1 MKNIF
6 IFSDEIGI
14 GKTTTL
20 KEWVKH
26 NVGITGFLSPL
37 INSERHFQNIETG
50 ETQPMETKNEG
61 LEIGK
66 HNFNPEVFE
75 WAEIEIYRQF
85 QSDKKWLVIDEI
97 GPLEIR
103 KEKGFHQLLLKLFKE
118 YSDEKPNLL
127 FVVRDFMV
135 EEFIEKYDLK
145 KVKILP
151 KNFFKNQE
159 LQPLKGLVLCGGES
173 KRMESDKALLK
184 YSNEIQWKKIRRM
197 LDPFCNE
204 VAVSVNNVQ
213 WKNWASKEEGNFILD
228 AGRFKNNGPFTG
240 LMSANEKFSNT
251 GFFVVGI
258 DYPYLETRHL
268 VTLFNA
274 REENFDAV
282 CFEKNGFTEPLISI
296 IEENATAKLQDFFKN
311 GGNSINQFLKQ
322 INTKKVRVSNT
333 DFLTNINHKEDF
345 LKFNS

>member
-1 MKNIF
+1 MKSIF

-37 INSERHFQNIETG
+37 INGERHFQNIETG
-50 ETQPMETKNEG
+50 DTQPMETKNEG

-103 KEKGFHQLLLKLFKE
+103 KEKGFHQLLLNLFKE
-118 YSDEKPNLL
+118 YSAEKPNLL

-135 EEFIEKYDLK
+135 EEFIEKYELK
-145 KVKILP
+145 NVHILP

-159 LQPLKGLVLCGGES
+159 LKPLKGLVLCGGES

-184 YSNEIQWKKIRRM
+184 YSNEMQWKKISRM
-197 LDPFCNE
+197 LKPFCDE
-204 VAVSVNNVQ
+204 VAFSVNDAQ
-213 WKNWASKEEGNFILD
+213 GKNWALKEEGIFIID
-228 AGRFKNNGPFTG
+228 EERFKNNGPLTG
-240 LMSANEKFSNT
+240 LLSANEKFPNA

-258 DYPYLETRHL
+258 DYPYLETLHL

-296 IEENATAKLQDFFKN
+296 IEENAAAKLQYFFKN
-311 GGNSINQFLKQ
+311 GGNSINQFLNQ